1 MSTVI
6 DFVICVS
13 TLIGYSLS
21 LLWTNESLI
30 KDKWHLILNNLSLL
44 FLPRFQVN
52 EKINYLVELSQ

>member
-1 MSTVI
+1 
-6 DFVICVS
+6 VS

-30 KDKWHLILNNLSLL
+30 KDKWHLILNNLSLFL
-44 FLPRFQVN
+44 LPRFQVN